1 MITSDNNQSQII
13 GSQLT
18 LDWVKNI
25 FPTYNTVFFIDVV
38 PFHSQIMLTQIY
50 PLLKSIE
57 TNLKSTKFYS
67 CYVELL
73 VKSV

>member
-1 MITSDNNQSQII
+1 MLKSDNNQSQIV

-25 FPTYNTVFFIDVV
+25 FPTSNTVFFIGSV
-38 PFHSQIMLTQIY
+38 PFHSKIMLMQIY

-57 TNLKSTKFYS
+57 TNLKSTNFYS

>member
-13 GSQLT
+13 GAQLA

-25 FPTYNTVFFIDVV
+25 FPTSNNVFFIDSV
-38 PFHSQIMLTQIY
+38 PFHLRIMIMQIY
-50 PLLKSIE
+50 SHLNSIE